1 MIRRL
6 KLTLGSLIFATCLMS
21 NGFNASASEYTE
33 FVNSLVYL
41 RDLATIDRGLYL
53 DDVNGY
59 TYVKDA
65 NGNICYGYSYDTNG
79 NLYYTEEGSTTGL
92 LKSSTNADGISFDEN
107 GIYINPSMVEPE
119 KQNILSQ
126 KFEAGETLTFKTRE
140 ELFNFLEY
148 YGVQYRL
155 YDEPDSIYIIKNS
168 DKTYSITLPED
179 KIYNRQEV
187 LDLIH
192 KTFTPLEGDTQ
203 YEKVFNLC
211 QKIRYESTYDLVY
224 KHLDL
229 KTVLNDKK
237 GVCWHY
243 AKIGKVLL
251 EDAGIQTEIM
261 HGTFDNKYHMW
272 LRCLIDGKWCYV
284 DPTATQQNWWDF
296 SNMSYAQF
304 ITHYKPQQYIILP
317 DL

>member
-126 KFEAGETLTFKTRE
+126 KFHYIYV
-140 ELFNFLEY
+140 NF
-148 YGVQYRL
+148 
-155 YDEPDSIYIIKNS
+155 
-168 DKTYSITLPED
+168 
-179 KIYNRQEV
+179 
-187 LDLIH
+187 
-192 KTFTPLEGDTQ
+192 
-203 YEKVFNLC
+203 VF
-211 QKIRYESTYDLVY
+211 
-224 KHLDL
+224 H
-229 KTVLNDKK
+229 
-237 GVCWHY
+237 
-243 AKIGKVLL
+243 
-251 EDAGIQTEIM
+251 
-261 HGTFDNKYHMW
+261 
-272 LRCLIDGKWCYV
+272 
-284 DPTATQQNWWDF
+284 
-296 SNMSYAQF
+296 
-304 ITHYKPQQYIILP
+304 
-317 DL
+317 